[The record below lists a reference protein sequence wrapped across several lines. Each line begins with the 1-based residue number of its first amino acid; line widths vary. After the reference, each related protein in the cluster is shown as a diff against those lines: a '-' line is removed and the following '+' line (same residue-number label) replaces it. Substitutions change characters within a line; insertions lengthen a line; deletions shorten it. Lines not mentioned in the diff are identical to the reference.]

1 MSYVLAQDF
10 AEFKIPEEIKQAK
23 AAGVPLIGSLSFT
36 KMIMFAKKMGLTNDH
51 IDFFMGLKPYKMEDE
66 TKEQLKTRS
75 VFSKQLLKYRAYLYD
90 YSVFNKI
97 K

>member
-1 MSYVLAQDF
+1 MIELAQKFADF
-10 AEFKIPEEIKQAK
+10 QIPTEFRRGFGSRNFIK
-23 AAGVPLIGSLSFT
+23 
-36 KMIMFAKKMGLTNDH
+36 MMMFANDNQLTNDN
-51 IDFFMGLKPYKMEDE
+51 IDYYMACPPYRMEDE

-90 YSVFNKI
+90 YSVFNKT